1 MKTDSS
7 SSSSSRGR
15 RAVVTFTA
23 SVAVIFLLLIIGI
36 YTDHGFVGFSRQA
49 VLSQKG
55 ESSVTAQNKTL
66 SLTHRK
72 LLNTTTNN
80 NAPEREG
87 SGKNETENSVE
98 PNRIWSD
105 KCSKSDIVI
114 SQGPTEPLP
123 NGIPTYT
130 VEIMNV
136 CVSGCDIS
144 AIHLT
149 CGWFSSARLV
159 NPRVFK
165 RLGFNDCLVNQGKPL
180 ANGRTL
186 SFQYANTYAYSLSVS
201 SITC

>member
-7 SSSSSRGR
+7 SSSRGQR
-15 RAVVTFTA
+15 VVVTFTA
-23 SVAVIFLLLIIGI
+23 LVAVIFLLLIIGI
-36 YTDHGFVGFSRQA
+36 YTDHGFVGFSRPA
-49 VLSQKG
+49 VLSQ
-55 ESSVTAQNKTL
+55 NKTL
-66 SLTHRK
+66 YLTHRK
-72 LLNTTTNN
+72 LLNTTTTNN

-87 SGKNETENSVE
+87 SGKNQTENSVE

-165 RLGFNDCLVNQGKPL
+165 RVGFNDCLVNQGKPL